1 MSFIAL
7 ALTLCLAPS
16 ANQDGVSSQYLPDDC
31 NTYFIDSFAGDFV
44 EGEKEPEAKA
54 MADKPLADQW
64 SDCMTSLDQETM
76 LARAAA
82 RSDKATKP
90 TAKDGQYTANREAYL
105 KRFNI
110 VEDVQSLTRWE
121 YGCAKVAEQDTP

>member
-7 ALTLCLAPS
+7 ALTLCTFVGPD
-16 ANQDGVSSQYLPDDC
+16 QDGVSSQFVPDHC
-31 NTYFIDSFAGDFV
+31 NTYFIDAFAGDFV
-44 EGEKEPEAKA
+44 EGEKEPEAKP
-54 MADKPLADQW
+54 MADQW
-64 SDCMTSLDQETM
+64 GDCMTRLDEETM

-82 RSDKATKP
+82 RSDRATKP

-110 VEDVQSLTRWE
+110 VTDVQSIDRWE
-121 YGCAKVAEQDTP
+121 YGCAKVAEADTP

>member
-7 ALTLCLAPS
+7 ALTLCIAPT
-16 ANQDGVSSQYLPDDC
+16 ANQDGVSSQYMPDDC

-44 EGEKEPEAKA
+44 EGEKEPEAKP
-54 MADKPLADQW
+54 MADQW

-90 TAKDGQYTANREAYL
+90 TAKDGEYTANRKAYL

-110 VEDVQSLTRWE
+110 VEDVQNLTRWE
-121 YGCAKVAEQDTP
+121 YGCAKVKEDETP